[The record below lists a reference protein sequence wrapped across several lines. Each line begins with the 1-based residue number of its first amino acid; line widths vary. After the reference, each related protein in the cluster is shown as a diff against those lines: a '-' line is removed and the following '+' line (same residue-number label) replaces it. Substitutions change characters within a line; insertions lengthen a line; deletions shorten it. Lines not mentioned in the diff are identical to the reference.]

1 MVFEMKKWNWVFI
14 MILFLGLSSCGNI
27 LKPGGVKF
35 ELTNQADNQIED
47 FTLSIRN
54 AADSSGVAV
63 VRISKVDVTEDQNF
77 SLEQEQISG
86 FEDAYY
92 ALTYTK
98 NKVVFK
104 KNFGKITQGE
114 DMSAS
119 GFYLINVLPAYVY
132 IGEE

>member
-1 MVFEMKKWNWVFI
+1 M
-14 MILFLGLSSCGNI
+14 GLSSCGNI

-54 AADSSGVAV
+54 AADSSGAAV
-63 VRISKVDVTEDQNF
+63 VRISKVDVTEVQNF
-77 SLEQEQISG
+77 SLDQEQISG

-92 ALTYTK
+92 ELTYTK